1 MKKIFFALSIISLI
15 TIQCK
20 HKEKSSNIST
30 REELVLTGNPSVS
43 KNFNVE
49 IKGYTTGVIEDKTG
63 LDGCT
68 FLIKVNDST
77 TYEPVN
83 LPEAFKKGATKVYFK
98 YALSRAPSICMV
110 GQTVSIKE
118 INLLK

>member
-1 MKKIFFALSIISLI
+1 MKKIIFALSIISLI

-20 HKEKSSNIST
+20 NKEKSSNIST
-30 REELVLTGNPSVS
+30 REELVFNGSPRIL
-43 KNFNVE
+43 KNSNVE
-49 IKGYTTGVIEDKTG
+49 LKGYTTGVIEDRTG

-118 INLLK
+118 MNLLE